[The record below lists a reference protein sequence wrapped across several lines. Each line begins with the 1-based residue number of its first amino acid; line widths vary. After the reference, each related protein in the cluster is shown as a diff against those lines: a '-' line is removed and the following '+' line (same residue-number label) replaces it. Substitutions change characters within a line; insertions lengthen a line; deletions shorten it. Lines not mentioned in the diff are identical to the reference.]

1 MNWRLLRWTGQPP
14 VHIVGLFVSVVA
26 AVAIVAFAI
35 GTLEYTKTRGK
46 LLLTA
51 LLVGGYFVTMLAA
64 TGIPAVAIR
73 QQLRAATQCLAT
85 GAMFL
90 LLLGLWGAPDSD
102 AYWKAASIATLLAM
116 GMVCSGLAT
125 RAGLGDAAVRA
136 LALTSA
142 AAAGLLTVMAALG
155 IALEIR
161 LPLYWWVFG
170 LLVVSW
176 LAASAAIPATAFLR
190 LRRRKK
196 PP

>member
-1 MNWRLLRWTGQPP
+1 MNRRLFRWAGQPP
-14 VHIVGLFVSVVA
+14 VHIVGLFVSVMA
-26 AVAIVAFAI
+26 AVAVVAFAI

-64 TGIPAVAIR
+64 TGIPAVGIR
-73 QQLRAATQCLAT
+73 QYLRVATQCLAT

-90 LLLGLWGAPDSD
+90 LLLGLWGTPDSD
-102 AYWKAASIATLLAM
+102 VYWKSSAIVTLVTI

-125 RAGLGDAAVRA
+125 RAGLGDTVVRGF
-136 LALTSA
+136 ALTSA
-142 AAAGLLTVMAALG
+142 TAAGLLTLMTAFG

-170 LLVVSW
+170 LLLVCW
-176 LAASAAIPATAFLR
+176 LLASAAIPVAGLV
-190 LRRRKK
+190 RRRKK
-196 PP
+196 PQE